1 MSNVSF
7 FYRERWTKLQSNYG
21 MAGSRFSR
29 RSELGRRFQTTFC
42 GFWTILGQFVIG
54 FFVWMLMATLNYITP
69 HFFYFF
75 RFLDDLNN
83 IIFFMAL
90 EQFWGETSWYVG
102 SLNGMIMVLLDKA
115 NNEFLF
121 LQVFWIGNV
130 DAMRYQRHL
139 RRIKLY
145 TDMIMI
151 FIQYEY
157 DMQQPRARY
166 GRGVYNEN
174 FNILTTKK
182 EEKAIIKGFGI
193 LCMTK

>member
-1 MSNVSF
+1 M
-7 FYRERWTKLQSNYG
+7 
-21 MAGSRFSR
+21 
-29 RSELGRRFQTTFC
+29 
-42 GFWTILGQFVIG
+42 
-54 FFVWMLMATLNYITP
+54 
-69 HFFYFF
+69 
-75 RFLDDLNN
+75 
-83 IIFFMAL
+83 
-90 EQFWGETSWYVG
+90 
-102 SLNGMIMVLLDKA
+102 
-115 NNEFLF
+115 
-121 LQVFWIGNV
+121 VFWIGNV